1 MGYMKRNLTVLL
13 TTGALVAALA
23 GGLSFAR
30 AQSSN
35 STTSAP
41 GAGAGPT
48 AAALRQTAVYK
59 AITALLAAKR
69 EMSTSTYD
77 YGGHKK
83 DAMDACTKAMTQL
96 ELALEALK
104 TEKK

>member
-1 MGYMKRNLTVLL
+1 MKSMKRDFAILF
-13 TTGALVAALA
+13 TTGALMAALT

-30 AQSSN
+30 AQSTN
-35 STTSAP
+35 SAAPAP
-41 GAGAGPT
+41 GAGTGPT
-48 AAALRQTAVYK
+48 TAALRQTAVYK

-69 EMSTSTYD
+69 EMSTATHD

-104 TEKK
+104 NEKK

>member
-1 MGYMKRNLTVLL
+1 MKRNLTILL
-13 TTGALVAALA
+13 TTGALVTALA
-23 GGLSFAR
+23 GSLSFAR
-30 AQSSN
+30 AQSTN
-35 STTSAP
+35 SATPAP
-41 GAGAGPT
+41 GVGAGAS
-48 AAALRQTAVYK
+48 AAALRQTAIYK
-59 AITALLAAKR
+59 AITALNAAKR
-69 EMSTSTYD
+69 EMSIATHD